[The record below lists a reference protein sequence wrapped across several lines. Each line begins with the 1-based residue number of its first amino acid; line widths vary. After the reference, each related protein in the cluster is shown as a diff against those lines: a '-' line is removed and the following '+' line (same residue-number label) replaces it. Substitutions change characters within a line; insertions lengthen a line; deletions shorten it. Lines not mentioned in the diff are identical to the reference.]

1 MISDTASVSAMSLAP
16 SATIASAEEPES
28 IGKRGRHSSLTARI
42 FGGLSGSI
50 MATSPGQASAPKT
63 PLSKANKSV
72 SPETVPEEGTAKAE
86 PGHKAR
92 SHSVRSFDSGTSST
106 TSDSFASANKSGSGL
121 SDWTGS
127 VFGWRKQSKHKKML
141 EALAADETPTNE
153 AEEPIESSTP
163 MAQDAQFDWTSRRK
177 ADSGSE
183 GATSDSSKSTATL
196 NTTASSRRTTGTAP
210 TTHSVR
216 SEEESPPLTST
227 TLHPPASPKA
237 NVITSLISRRQLD
250 APTLSVPVTS
260 LPALSNPASRVAS
273 PVLDTASSTSSIKSG
288 ISRHHYTQATN
299 FDQASAKE
307 PTNRRPTHFTAL
319 ALAASKW
326 FTGDSKNTSDRHK
339 VLTNP
344 NRVSAN
350 ITNWTLD
357 LVNDVASHHS
367 SSFLSDEAQATFSV
381 DRQSPNGLL
390 RTLSLDSSHSQR
402 TAESTTKT
410 PNSINTSLHRAP
422 SSSFRSPSSGSDRS
436 SPSLQKS
443 GSGSRVT
450 EPTVTLPTLGLTRQ
464 NSVFQAALSQP
475 VASRPAAPSLPTIPQ
490 ASHPVAPSSVELDTI
505 TSGEAKPP
513 TFGAT
518 EQLQGMEQL
527 VDRYGFMHEKN
538 GMKVLREL
546 RQRQLDRAGQ
556 DASSVGPHPTESGD
570 SGPSSVK
577 RLLAQLSDM
586 NNTQE
591 KVLQN
596 AWDAYLKKRR
606 AKLSAAESAPSARKD
621 RNLKNPAASL
631 ANQGS
636 ADLAEHDATHV
647 AESGWSENLIGVA
660 QMGTGGK
667 AEREAWRDF
676 KQLVRS
682 GIPISLRPALW
693 CELSGA
699 TDVREPGYY
708 AELLQLHDEGGQ
720 SLCLKQISKP
730 TSCLLLDQAD
740 LRPDADVG
748 RTFGSNVFFGG
759 DGPGVS
765 KLRRVLI
772 AYSWY
777 VSISLRES

>member
-1 MISDTASVSAMSLAP
+1 
-16 SATIASAEEPES
+16 
-28 IGKRGRHSSLTARI
+28 
-42 FGGLSGSI
+42 
-50 MATSPGQASAPKT
+50 
-63 PLSKANKSV
+63 
-72 SPETVPEEGTAKAE
+72 
-86 PGHKAR
+86 
-92 SHSVRSFDSGTSST
+92 
-106 TSDSFASANKSGSGL
+106 
-121 SDWTGS
+121 
-127 VFGWRKQSKHKKML
+127 
-141 EALAADETPTNE
+141 
-153 AEEPIESSTP
+153 
-163 MAQDAQFDWTSRRK
+163 MAQDAHFDWNPRRK
-177 ADSGSE
+177 EDSGSE
-183 GATSDSSKSTATL
+183 GTRSDSSKSTATL

-210 TTHSVR
+210 TAHSVR
-216 SEEESPPLTST
+216 SEGDSSSPPLTST
-227 TLHPPASPKA
+227 TLLPPASPKA

-260 LPALSNPASRVAS
+260 LPALSNPASRIAS

-288 ISRHHYTQATN
+288 ISRHHTQNLDPAHAQN
-299 FDQASAKE
+299 R
-307 PTNRRPTHFTAL
+307 TNRRPTHFTAL

-326 FTGDSKNTSDRHK
+326 FTGDNRNKADRHN

-344 NRVSAN
+344 KRVSAN

-367 SSFLSDEAQATFSV
+367 SSFLSDEAQATFSL

-390 RTLSLDSSHSQR
+390 RTLSLESSQSQHVQNP
-402 TAESTTKT
+402 ATKM
-410 PNSINTSLHRAP
+410 PDAINTSLHQTP
-422 SSSFRSPSSGSDRS
+422 SSSFRSPSGSFDRR
-436 SPSLQKS
+436 SPSLQK
-443 GSGSRVT
+443 SGSRVT

-475 VASRPAAPSLPTIPQ
+475 VASRPSAPTLQTIPQ
-490 ASHPVAPSSVELDTI
+490 SSHPVASSSVELDTI

-518 EQLQGMEQL
+518 AQLQGMEQL

-546 RQRQLDRAGQ
+546 RQRQLDKAGQ
-556 DASSVGPHPTESGD
+556 DASKAGPESTESTD

-606 AKLSAAESAPSARKD
+606 AKHSAAEPAPSSRKE
-621 RNLKNPAASL
+621 RSLKNPAASL

-720 SLCLKQISKP
+720 SLCLKQISE
-730 TSCLLLDQAD
+730 SSL
-740 LRPDADVG
+740 
-748 RTFGSNVFFGG
+748 GS
-759 DGPGVS
+759 
-765 KLRRVLI
+765 
-772 AYSWY
+772 
-777 VSISLRES
+777 REHNG